1 MPLTDDDRLR
11 LFHYMCRS
19 RAIEDAAWALAGQG
33 RMVGRLYTG
42 HGQEA
47 IPVGTAYAL
56 EAQDVVAPMYRDMGT
71 HLVRG
76 VEPIEIFAQY
86 MGKRESSNAGK
97 DSGLHLGDMARGI
110 IGMISVLPDS
120 VPVAVGAAMAFKI
133 RSEPRVAMAHFGEG
147 ATSTGAFHEA
157 LNMAAVLRVPVVFVC
172 ENNRWALSTSQARE
186 FAAPSIAE
194 RCGAY
199 GLPAV
204 EVDGNDVEA
213 VYEAAWTAVSRAR
226 EGGGPSLLECH
237 TMRMRGH
244 SIIDPADYVP
254 PEELEAWAAR
264 DPIDRQRERLEAAG
278 HWDAERDAAM
288 WAAFREEIDAAI
300 DAAAAMADP
309 RPEDVHTGVF
319 APDHGGIDHAGA
331 DSGSGVDGRVE
342 PDAGVEARF
351 DGTSDVDAGADATPP
366 GS

>member
-11 LFHYMCRS
+11 LHHYMCRS

-47 IPVGTAYAL
+47 IPVGAAYAL
-56 EAQDVVAPMYRDMGT
+56 DAGDVIAPMYRDMGM

-76 VEPIEIFAQY
+76 VEPVEIFAQY
-86 MGKRESSNAGK
+86 MGKRDSSNGGK
-97 DSGLHLGDMARGI
+97 DSGLHIGDMARGI

-120 VPVAVGAAMAFKI
+120 VPLAVGAAMAFKI
-133 RSEPRVAMAHFGEG
+133 RSEPRVALTTFGEG

-172 ENNRWALSTSQARE
+172 ENNRWALSTSKGRQYAAESVAARC
-186 FAAPSIAE
+186 A
-194 RCGAY
+194 AY
-199 GLPAV
+199 GLPAI

-213 VYEAAWTAVSRAR
+213 VYEAARAAVDRAR
-226 EGGGPSLLECH
+226 EGGGPTFLECH

-244 SIIDPADYVP
+244 SIIDPAEYVP
-254 PEELEAWAAR
+254 REEIEAWTAL

-278 HWDAERDAAM
+278 LWDQERDAAL
-288 WAAFREEIDAAI
+288 WAGLREEIDAAI
-300 DAAAAMADP
+300 DAAVAMPDP
-309 RPEDVHTGVF
+309 RPDDVRHGVF
-319 APDHGGIDHAGA
+319 APGVAAG
-331 DSGSGVDGRVE
+331 DG
-342 PDAGVEARF
+342 
-351 DGTSDVDAGADATPP
+351 PP
-366 GS
+366 EG